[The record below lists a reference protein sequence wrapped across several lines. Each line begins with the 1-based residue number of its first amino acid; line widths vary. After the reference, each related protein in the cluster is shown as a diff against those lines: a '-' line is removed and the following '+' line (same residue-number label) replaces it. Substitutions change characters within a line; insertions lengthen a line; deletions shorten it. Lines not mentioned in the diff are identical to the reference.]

1 MKFFHVFQLLVACA
15 LFQLC
20 TLNHATAQNS
30 PALNIQG
37 VLRNS
42 NETAV
47 ENGIYKIKFSLYTV
61 ETGGVAVWSET
72 QDSVV
77 VNGGV
82 YSTALGK
89 KTPMNAAFDQ
99 VYYLGVKVG
108 SGQEMTPRALL
119 SSAPYALSLIGQSN
133 TFPSSGGI
141 GAGTNTPAAGY
152 QLHAYKNEGEA
163 KILLEGSSAAVLDF
177 KKGANTGALG
187 FGKDNNNFIVNPGA
201 NNLALQYNGSTK
213 LTVNDQGVSVTGAF
227 SAPNFSPQDLGVAGY
242 VAVGNSDPSTNSG
255 YRLAVRGD
263 TYLDGF
269 VAISGVG
276 ARYLDGNNFNF
287 INSEIFPFIR
297 PTGNGNWTF
306 ALNIG
311 GRMRTGEI
319 FVGSDRRIKTD
330 FSRSGGATDLDVLR
344 KLQVTNFRHIDT
356 LAHGSKLKKGLI
368 AQEVKEVMED
378 AVTIS
383 PDFIP
388 SIFTLSKKIQFA
400 NGKLT
405 VALDKKHG
413 LEVGDMVKLIV
424 EEGEKKAVISAVPSA
439 NSFVVEWTSPAPKDE
454 KIFVYGKAVRDF
466 HAVDYDQIFTL
477 NVSATQELARQVE
490 QLKKENEAL
499 KAQIGQC
506 NVTLKAADEKFES
519 RLRMLESKLNN

>member
-1 MKFFHVFQLLVACA
+1 MKFFHFFQLLVACA

-61 ETGGVAVWSET
+61 ETGGLAVWSET

-213 LTVNDQGVSVTGAF
+213 LTVNDQGVSVNNFTATGTF
-227 SAPNFSPQDLGVAGY
+227 SAPSFSPQDLGVAGY
-242 VAVGNSDPSTNSG
+242 VAVGNNDPSTNSG
-255 YRLAVRGD
+255 YRLAVRGS
-263 TYLDGF
+263 TVLDGF
-269 VAISGVG
+269 VYV
-276 ARYLDGNNFNF
+276 
-287 INSEIFPFIR
+287 
-297 PTGNGNWTF
+297 TGNGKKAFDGLDF
-306 ALNIG
+306 AMDINGPLRSTLFFQN
-311 GRMRTGEI
+311 
-319 FVGSDRRIKTD
+319 SDYRIKKN
-330 FSRSGGATDLDVLR
+330 FSRSEGVADLDVLR
-344 KLQVTNFRHIDT
+344 KLQVTNYKHIDT
-356 LAHGSKLKKGLI
+356 LQHGSRLRKGFI
-368 AQEVKEVMED
+368 AQEIKEVMEN
-378 AVTIS
+378 AVAIS
-383 PDFIP
+383 SDFIP
-388 SIFTLSKKIQFA
+388 NIFTVSKDIKLDSS
-400 NGKLT
+400 KLT
-405 VALDKKHG
+405 VTLDKKHG
-413 LEVGDMVKLIV
+413 LEVGDVVKLYNEK
-424 EEGEKKAVISAVPSA
+424 EERMKVLAVPSA
-439 NSFVVEWTSPAPKDE
+439 NTFVVEWNTPAPKEE
-454 KIFVYGKAVRDF
+454 KILVYGKAVRDF
-466 HAVDYDQIFTL
+466 HSVEYDQIFTL

-490 QLKKENEAL
+490 QLKKENEVL